1 MNLEDKILNPYFVT
15 GLIDGEGYFTI
26 TIHKSNKVN
35 TGWRVKANFEIGL
48 NVRDEMLLNQL
59 QKFFGGIGTFKK
71 DLKANALKYSVA
83 DLKDITTIILPH
95 FKKYPLLTQKGADF
109 LLFEQIINLMNEKN
123 HLNYI
128 GLKKIISIKAS
139 LNKGLSKAVQTEFKD
154 IIPEER
160 KIIRAT
166 NIPDPN

>member
-1 MNLEDKILNPYFVT
+1 MRVRDSWRVNEARH
-15 GLIDGEGYFTI
+15 I
-26 TIHKSNKVN
+26 TIISSSLDVVER
-35 TGWRVKANFEIGL
+35 RVRLRLRGYDGRGCRRRRRIEGEPRE
-48 NVRDEMLLNQL
+48 V
-59 QKFFGGIGTFKK
+59 
-71 DLKANALKYSVA
+71 LK
-83 DLKDITTIILPH
+83 
-95 FKKYPLLTQKGADF
+95 
-109 LLFEQIINLMNEKN
+109 LMNEKN